1 MSSSIGR
8 QKFIRENL
16 RDLAAAATLVGLG
29 LNIANHCGGEDLETR
44 SDEDATDG
52 VQRVDLRGPQGE
64 DVTSALSFLG
74 LNISV
79 ASFFATPGH
88 RLYMPNVHP
97 ADREALDF
105 VAGAA
110 GLAAS
115 VREGRNITDNLIRP
129 TFEGTQIIFGGVN
142 SQPWARVIFEY
153 EGSDEDHLKRRA
165 DAVIP
170 IPYIGLADAEEVP
183 LVDRRDRLGGEL
195 TRRPMW
201 QFVGPKK
208 EVGKPRFVDGY
219 RVLEWLSIVKLR
231 NFLSPIWSKD
241 GSGYIV
247 HVDGASGV
255 GTRGVKLIFDR
266 RTVEALEAKLGA
278 ANEFQV
284 LLPIGVAYDEGGML
298 PHQILLDQVESVP
311 LAVTNDMYHEARARI
326 GQAAGRYIAGFQV

>member
-1 MSSSIGR
+1 MAAVVVEIVDSVSGQVAGRSIY
-8 QKFIRENL
+8 E
-16 RDLAAAATLVGLG
+16 AGLKG
-29 LNIANHCGGEDLETR
+29 ARLLTR
-44 SDEDATDG
+44 SDENAQQGAREMGIPSIHEADREAG
-52 VQRVDLRGPQGE
+52 LR
-64 DVTSALSFLG
+64 FLG
-74 LNISV
+74 LDTSQ

-97 ADREALDF
+97 ADREALDLVAS
-105 VAGAA
+105 VAGL
-110 GLAAS
+110 GSS
-115 VREGRNITDNLIRP
+115 VRAGGNVTDNSIRP
-129 TFEGTQIIFGGVN
+129 TFEGTQVVFGGVN
-142 SQPWARVIFEY
+142 SQPWARAIFEY

-170 IPYIGLADAEEVP
+170 IPYIGFADAEEVP
-183 LVDRRDRLGGEL
+183 LVDMRDRLGGEL

-201 QFVGPKK
+201 QFVGPKQ

-219 RVLEWLSIVKLR
+219 RVLEWLSIVKVR

-247 HVDGASGV
+247 HIDGASGV

-266 RTVEALEAKLGA
+266 RMVEVVEAKLGA

-284 LLPIGVAYDEGGML
+284 LLPIEVAYDEGGMR

-311 LAVTNDMYHEARARI
+311 LTVTNDMYREARARI